1 MSAWQSWSLVSDEM
15 RSVCDKSFAYA
26 GLTRAHCNMRAG
38 KPARH
43 IRRSIHPMHQIQ
55 CDCGDDVVVYIY
67 VAKQVVSVC
76 YTDLDVPNPVSY
88 NCFGEMRSICDKS
101 FTYARLERA
110 SCGTRAGACNT
121 CTNIRSHHA
130 PILVST
136 HVDGLFRVP
145 VDQLT
150 SPVDP

>member
-1 MSAWQSWSLVSDEM
+1 
-15 RSVCDKSFAYA
+15 
-26 GLTRAHCNMRAG
+26 
-38 KPARH
+38 
-43 IRRSIHPMHQIQ
+43 MHQIQ
-55 CDCGDDVVVYIY
+55 CDCGDDVVVYIF

-88 NCFGEMRSICDKS
+88 DCSDEMRSICDKS

-110 SCGTRAGACNT
+110 SCGTRAGT
-121 CTNIRSHHA
+121 CKTYTKIRSHHA
-130 PILVST
+130 PILVSK

-145 VDQLT
+145 VDQLN

>member
-1 MSAWQSWSLVSDEM
+1 
-15 RSVCDKSFAYA
+15 
-26 GLTRAHCNMRAG
+26 
-38 KPARH
+38 
-43 IRRSIHPMHQIQ
+43 MHQIQ
-55 CDCGDDVVVYIY
+55 CDCGDDVVYIY
-67 VAKQVVSVC
+67 IAKQVVSVC
-76 YTDLDVPNPVSY
+76 YTDLGVPKPVSY
-88 NCFGEMRSICDKS
+88 DWFDEMRSICDKS

-121 CTNIRSHHA
+121 CTKIRSHHA
-130 PILVST
+130 PILVSK